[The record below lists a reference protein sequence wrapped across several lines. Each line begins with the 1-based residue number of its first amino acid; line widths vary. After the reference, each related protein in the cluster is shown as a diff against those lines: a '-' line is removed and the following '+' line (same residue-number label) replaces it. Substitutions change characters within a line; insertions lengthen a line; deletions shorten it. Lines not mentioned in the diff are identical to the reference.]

1 MKKLALAV
9 FLSLSLGVAHAAYE
23 PKAFDV
29 KMNHVASNPNRGED
43 GRNFFLNFVQSVQKQ
58 VTRIRAALSGNPVV
72 TPGGSSGGSSGGS
85 GGGSGSGSF
94 SGGVCR

>member
-1 MKKLALAV
+1 MKKLALAI

-29 KMNHVASNPNRGED
+29 KMNYVASNPNRGED

-58 VTRIRAALSGNPVV
+58 VTRIRAALGGNPVG
-72 TPGGSSGGSSGGS
+72 TPAGSIGGSSGGGS
-85 GGGSGSGSF
+85 GGSF